1 MTAPADTPPASS
13 AVLSPCG
20 TYRYRL
26 ERRPWPPSGAGTVV
40 FCMLNPS
47 TADDRDD
54 DPTIRRLRGFA
65 AAWGYAGFTVVNL
78 YALRS
83 PDPAALKSHVDPIGP
98 LNDHWIAATATEA
111 GAVVCAWGTNAQ
123 PERVAAVVQALEAA
137 GVQMQCLGTTKD
149 GHPRHP
155 LYVKGDT
162 TLIPWLP
169 NVATR

>member
-1 MTAPADTPPASS
+1 MTAPADSPPTSS

-20 TYRYRL
+20 TYRYCL

-65 AAWGYAGFTVVNL
+65 AAWGYSGFTVVNL

-98 LNDHWIAATATEA
+98 LNDHWISEKAAQA
-111 GAVVCAWGTNAQ
+111 GAVVCAWGTHAD
-123 PERVAAVVQALEAA
+123 PDRVAAVVRTLLDA
-137 GVQMQCLGTTKD
+137 GVQIQCLGTTKD

-162 TLIPWLP
+162 TLIPWPP